1 MYTTGNATCDAMAE
15 LRLQGNIIPMMWHK
29 TIVSAKTGKAD
40 LLAIN
45 IMADVAYWYRPVEVR
60 NELTGAI
67 VGYRKKFAADLLQ
80 CSYDKFAERF
90 GVSKGQIKTAV
101 LHLEE
106 LGVIHREFRTIVV
119 NGMKVS
125 NVLFLGLDVDR
136 LRELTY
142 PSNNTSGEK
151 GTEGSDQFDGGVL
164 KKQDTCTEN
173 TPSPMPEDL
182 QTNTET
188 TKEISLEIPSE
199 ITQSFG
205 DVMDGVSVSAENV
218 QSYLDIH
225 HELSADW
232 ANQPRIMRKAI
243 ETAVEWDFR
252 QDNGFSY
259 AKDELERRQMAT
271 LSLTVSVLTEM
282 CCAAKPWSYQGMAV
296 DRIMALERI
305 NGVLRAEQGSLAPFV
320 EDFIDIFIG
329 TADAN
334 HPSNSKG
341 YMRALL
347 WDHLARYL
355 VEQEN
360 L

>member
-1 MYTTGNATCDAMAE
+1 MGGILDKLDEWLRGLLIEGITGNLSGMFDTVNTKVGEIAGEVGQTPLAWNSGVFSMIRNLSE
-15 LRLQGNIIPMMWHK
+15 
-29 TIVSAKTGKAD
+29 TVIVPIA
-40 LLAIN
+40 
-45 IMADVAYWYRPVEVR
+45 
-60 NELTGAI
+60 
-67 VGYRKKFAADLLQ
+67 
-80 CSYDKFAERF
+80 
-90 GVSKGQIKTAV
+90 
-101 LHLEE
+101 
-106 LGVIHREFRTIVV
+106 GVI
-119 NGMKVS
+119 
-125 NVLFLGLDVDR
+125 
-136 LRELTY
+136 LT
-142 PSNNTSGEK
+142 
-151 GTEGSDQFDGGVL
+151 FV
-164 KKQDTCTEN
+164 
-173 TPSPMPEDL
+173 
-182 QTNTET
+182 
-188 TKEISLEIPSE
+188 
-199 ITQSFG
+199 
-205 DVMDGVSVSAENV
+205 
-218 QSYLDIH
+218 
-225 HELSADW
+225 SADW

-271 LSLTVSVLTEM
+271 LSLTLSVLTEM